1 MNPASRPNNPA
12 SACLSC
18 SRECRWPGR
27 GHEQPSSTRAT
38 SPRALNPSFAPP
50 HLPQPAPGD
59 PYPWPTP
66 EHTPAPCSQLSRHSA
81 TSELATSELSALS
94 TRAVYGCPQ
103 ARPAI
108 CRELP
113 CYISFLPSRVRVSTS
128 RSGWRRPVS
137 NSPGPSLSRGGQ
149 QAPFLQQMVTERLL
163 CAPGCSSA
171 QALPGRGR
179 PHREQQMPAAS
190 TGRTGPSLHVGV
202 LVCTKAS
209 QSRMRGPR
217 ERGVVQHWR
226 PKRVCFTAEAAGA
239 RGQHEVM
246 GAHEGGRPALPG
258 GEGRAR
264 ELAGPEGQTG
274 ARGGTWGGPW
284 GPEGLGAR
292 GQSAVSPER
301 RERGRPPRNS
311 GGSAP
316 LRGAGAGAGL
326 SVQQAP
332 GVQAA
337 PAPAGGRLGCV
348 GTPFLPTAKH
358 PTWRWSAVSRVV
370 ICLTFNSET
379 ISNSQEKTREQST
392 NSPVFSTAMT

>member
-1 MNPASRPNNPA
+1 MNPASRPDNPA

-113 CYISFLPSRVRVSTS
+113 CCISFLPSRVRASTS

-149 QAPFLQQMVTERLL
+149 RAPFLQQMVTEHLL
-163 CAPGCSSA
+163 CAPSCSSA
-171 QALPGRGR
+171 QALPGLSTYYAPRVAPAPRLSRGGGVPTESSRCLPR
-179 PHREQQMPAAS
+179 PL
-190 TGRTGPSLHVGV
+190 G
-202 LVCTKAS
+202 
-209 QSRMRGPR
+209 
-217 ERGVVQHWR
+217 
-226 PKRVCFTAEAAGA
+226 
-239 RGQHEVM
+239 
-246 GAHEGGRPALPG
+246 
-258 GEGRAR
+258 GRAR
-264 ELAGPEGQTG
+264 HFTSAFWFVRRRANRGCEVLVSEESSSTG
-274 ARGGTWGGPW
+274 
-284 GPEGLGAR
+284 
-292 GQSAVSPER
+292 GQSESASLLR
-301 RERGRPPRNS
+301 RLEP
-311 GGSAP
+311 GG
-316 LRGAGAGAGL
+316 
-326 SVQQAP
+326 
-332 GVQAA
+332 
-337 PAPAGGRLGCV
+337 
-348 GTPFLPTAKH
+348 
-358 PTWRWSAVSRVV
+358 
-370 ICLTFNSET
+370 N
-379 ISNSQEKTREQST
+379 TR
-392 NSPVFSTAMT
+392 